1 MNPAGKRPAPRT
13 AENSNAP
20 AIRQTHVHRRETC
33 HGGPMPRRHTDS
45 CAKPPVETYHDP
57 PHTAILENVRAV
69 GGSSR
74 ARHQRS
80 KRIARRYVSR
90 CNATGLIHVARA
102 PHLPARRVSASRRT
116 TCAEGKETE
125 DEDSQ
130 GLQQDR
136 GDGWGRRARP
146 DAQRLRKH
154 QFREQHRFQELRL
167 HADRVVHARLDAEH
181 EPHRS
186 VRGSE
191 ARLLQGCRRQREDPA
206 DRPGRS

>member
-1 MNPAGKRPAPRT
+1 MNPAGKRSAPRT

-33 HGGPMPRRHTDS
+33 H
-45 CAKPPVETYHDP
+45 VETYHDP

-90 CNATGLIHVARA
+90 CDATGLIHVARA
-102 PHLPARRVSASRRT
+102 PHLPARRVSAGRRT
-116 TCAEGKETE
+116 MCAEGKETE

-191 ARLLQGCRRQREDPA
+191 ARLLQGCRRQCEDPA